1 MMSSLIFSLLVA
13 SVVSTL
19 IWMLQ
24 NCLKPLTHKV
34 FSQAWHYYTGLIPIF
49 LLLGGSELFI
59 RLLRW
64 FISVSFYQT
73 SSYEPQ
79 IKLQQSVQGGLLAEA
94 KENYTYLKN
103 VFSSLL
109 QAQQLSVI
117 LLIATIIWA
126 SGAIVYL
133 LLNVLKYRM
142 FKRSLLRESWES
154 KMGNYPVKVMI
165 SPKATTPMLVGIWR
179 PVVILPNTQL
189 GEKELSMIMSHELT
203 HLQRGD
209 LIVKLLLLIANTIY
223 WFNPIVYI
231 LNRQLNVLCEL
242 SCDEKVVR
250 KMDMDNRRLYGKTL
264 LSMLEY
270 SVSQRNVV
278 FTSSFCSP
286 KSEMKWRLLNVMNNK
301 KMKTKVIILSLFSAL
316 VLVISGGTAAYT
328 VYAAGTSISS
338 HINIPT
344 GKGTDGRNI
353 YIQSEDG
360 TVLHYDR
367 YGKVTD
373 VTNEW
378 VEKTKQRKK
387 QLDEKTQKKV
397 DEFQRTIQ
405 SYLNKGVPVPQSIL
419 DELGTEEVLAALE
432 QISGYVY
439 DKDGLRPY
447 NFNR

>member
-1 MMSSLIFSLLVA
+1 MMSSLIFSLLIA

-24 NCLKPLTHKV
+24 NCLKPLTLKV
-34 FSQAWHYYTGLIPIF
+34 FSQTWHYYTGLIPIF
-49 LLLGGSELFI
+49 FLLGGSELFI
-59 RLLRW
+59 RFLRW

-73 SSYEPQ
+73 PISGPR
-79 IKLQQSVQGGLLAEA
+79 IMLQQSVQGGLLAEA

-103 VFSSLL
+103 VVSSLL
-109 QAQQLSVI
+109 QAQHLYMI

-126 SGAIVYL
+126 SGAIVFL
-133 LLNVLKYRM
+133 LLNVLKYWV
-142 FKRSLLRESWES
+142 FKRSLLQESWES
-154 KMGNYPVKVMI
+154 KIGNYSVKVMI
-165 SPKATTPMLVGIWR
+165 SPKATTPMLVGIWK
-179 PVVILPNTQL
+179 PVVILPNTPL
-189 GEKELSMIMSHELT
+189 GEKELSMIMSHELA

-209 LIVKLLLLIANTIY
+209 LIVKLLLLIANAIY

-250 KMDMDNRRLYGKTL
+250 KMDMDNRRLYGETL

-270 SVSQRNVV
+270 SVSQRNVI
-278 FTSSFCSP
+278 FTSSLCSP
-286 KSEMKWRLLNVMNNK
+286 KSEMKRRLLNVMNNK
-301 KMKTKVIILSLFSAL
+301 KMKMKVIILSLVSAL

-328 VYAAGTSISS
+328 VYAAGSSISS

-353 YIQSEDG
+353 YVQSENCP
-360 TVLHYDR
+360 VLHYDK

-378 VEKTKQRKK
+378 AEKTKQRNK
-387 QLDEKTQKKV
+387 QLDEKTQKKI
-397 DEFQRTIQ
+397 DEFQRTMQ

-419 DELGTEEVLAALE
+419 DQYTTEEIQTSLKG
-432 QISGYVY
+432 ISGYVY
-439 DKDGLRPY
+439 DQDGLRPY